1 MQDTRQFFSMTF
13 LRVATPWREVTW
25 SDFLLADILTSL
37 SKALSDTER
46 ALCHLTAGPVMQ
58 PHSTDQVRVRRCL
71 QAKVWLFIH
80 YQPYS
85 HPRFVATAPG

>member
-58 PHSTDQVRVRRCL
+58 PHSTDQVRARLCL
-71 QAKVWLFIH
+71 QAIFSH
-80 YQPYS
+80 FQPC
-85 HPRFVATAPG
+85 PCLRCVATALG